1 MTPDK
6 LSKKYLDVIRH
17 ICPDYESLVS
27 LAISL
32 LIPVEKLSEQNSPQN
47 Y

>member
-17 ICPDYESLVS
+17 ICLGYESLIS